1 VRGWEQGAETM
12 ERATSARRDGESVGF
27 EIVVRHVTPELVYI
41 VEVEWL
47 KAKIGGSEEI
57 TPYALR
63 VTMVFGL
70 KAVPGRL
77 CIGTQ
82 IR

>member
-1 VRGWEQGAETM
+1 M
-12 ERATSARRDGESVGF
+12 ERATSARRDGEIEGF
-27 EIVVRHVTPELVYI
+27 EIVVKYATPELVYI